1 MKLAVFGPGHPYRG
15 GIATTTTAL
24 VQAMRERGLQTAF
37 TIARAYSA
45 GMNITFA
52 KHGYQFGGTLTSNT
66 NISGKIESMNIWIG
80 RAFGWCILILTF
92 GVSYEVFV
100 RYVLNA
106 PTVWSFDMMIQMYG
120 ALLLMSGP
128 YALAQ
133 DTHVRGDVLYR
144 LFPVKW
150 QARLDFLLY
159 ILFFFPGMIALFW
172 FGWEI
177 AQDSWRYKEV
187 SIHSPAGIQVYFFK
201 TLIPV
206 AGILMM
212 IQGFAELLRC
222 WMAMA
227 GESPSMA
234 STSGLSICSRNWRA

>member
-1 MKLAVFGPGHPYRG
+1 MIKLIHA
-15 GIATTTTAL
+15 I
-24 VQAMRERGLQTAF
+24 EGLSQWT
-37 TIARAYSA
+37 
-45 GMNITFA
+45 
-52 KHGYQFGGTLTSNT
+52 
-66 NISGKIESMNIWIG
+66 GK
-80 RAFGWCILILTF
+80 AFGWCILILTLS
-92 GVSYEVFV
+92 VSYEVFV
-100 RYVLNA
+100 RYVLNS
-106 PTVWSFDMMIQMYG
+106 PTVWAFDMMIQMYG

-144 LFPVKW
+144 LFSVKW
-150 QARLDFLLY
+150 QARVDFLLY
-159 ILFFFPGMIALFW
+159 LLFFFPGMIALFW

-222 WMAMA
+222 WMAMRSGTWLERLDDVKETEDLLTEA
-227 GESPSMA
+227 DMATIESISA
-234 STSGLSICSRNWRA
+234 RKK